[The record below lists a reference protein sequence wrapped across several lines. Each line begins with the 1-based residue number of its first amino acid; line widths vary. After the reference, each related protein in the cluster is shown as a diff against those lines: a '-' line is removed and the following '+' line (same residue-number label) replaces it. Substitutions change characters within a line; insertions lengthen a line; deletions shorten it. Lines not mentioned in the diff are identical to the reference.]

1 METPTKQTLCET
13 RKETHD
19 VHIANG
25 DWNLYM
31 HISLLLS
38 YFPNICADKN
48 VKFDTFKDKLRFT
61 IKCPNNTLTKL
72 RDFIYLENTI
82 PDKDL
87 LSLAKT
93 LNCRSLIDYCE
104 IYLKKVE
111 SITKILLEKNQS
123 EIEKMLQGITSVD
136 ITSLL
141 IPFSEVDYTSSNDI
155 AISMASLYI
164 KLITRGKNVSQNETI
179 YLYGKNDFIF
189 KNSNTSCTISPNL
202 KGYTKSSLENEF
214 PAFKGLDFNKI
225 FEKVK
230 DCEFD
235 IYSLIHS
242 SEIKTYLDNYNVIS
256 KFK

>member
-1 METPTKQTLCET
+1 
-13 RKETHD
+13 
-19 VHIANG
+19 
-25 DWNLYM
+25 
-31 HISLLLS
+31 
-38 YFPNICADKN
+38 
-48 VKFDTFKDKLRFT
+48 
-61 IKCPNNTLTKL
+61 
-72 RDFIYLENTI
+72 
-82 PDKDL
+82 
-87 LSLAKT
+87 
-93 LNCRSLIDYCE
+93 
-104 IYLKKVE
+104 
-111 SITKILLEKNQS
+111 
-123 EIEKMLQGITSVD
+123 MLQGITSVD

-189 KNSNTSCTISPNL
+189 NNSNTRYTISPNL